1 MKHKLKQNLHIII
14 AIIIAIILVVI
25 DQVTK
30 QIVVNKM
37 YVGQT
42 IEFIKGFINWEFV
55 YNTGFAF
62 GLGSE
67 GQIYLA
73 FASLVGT
80 FILLYFIRRVNFR
93 KNRVFSIA
101 IILMLAGTVGNM
113 IDRFFSKDGVIDFIS
128 PAFIDFAIF
137 NIADSYLTIGT
148 IFLIIYLIFIY
159 REPVKKEEVIE
170 EKSNL
175 EEETSELKE
184 VTKVGEKD
192 D

>member
-1 MKHKLKQNLHIII
+1 MKEKLKQNLHLII
-14 AIIIAIILVVI
+14 AIIIAIVLIVF

-37 YVGQT
+37 DEGQT
-42 IEFIKGFINWEFV
+42 IVFIKGFINWVFV

-73 FASLVGT
+73 FVSLVGT
-80 FILLYFIRRVNFR
+80 FVLLYFTRKINFK
-93 KNRVFSIA
+93 KNLVYSIA

-113 IDRFFSKDGVIDFIS
+113 IDRFFSANGVIDFIS
-128 PAFIDFAIF
+128 PAFIDFAVF
-137 NIADSYLTIGT
+137 NVADSYLTIGT

-159 REPVKKEEVIE
+159 KEPIKKEDVSE
-170 EKSNL
+170 EIKNS
-175 EEETSELKE
+175 EEESSELSDETE
-184 VTKVGEKD
+184 VGAND

>member
-1 MKHKLKQNLHIII
+1 MKEKLKQNLHLII
-14 AIIIAIILVVI
+14 AIIIAIVLIVF

-37 YVGQT
+37 DEGQT
-42 IEFIKGFINWEFV
+42 IVFIKGFINWVFV

-80 FILLYFIRRVNFR
+80 FVLLYFTRKINFK
-93 KNRVFSIA
+93 KNLVYSIA

-113 IDRFFSKDGVIDFIS
+113 IDRFFSANGVIDFIS
-128 PAFIDFAIF
+128 PAFIDFAVF
-137 NIADSYLTIGT
+137 NVADSYLTIGT

-159 REPVKKEEVIE
+159 KEPIKKEDVSE
-170 EKSNL
+170 EIKNS
-175 EEETSELKE
+175 EEESSELSDETE
-184 VTKVGEKD
+184 VGAND